1 MATTTALSSA
11 AALLSL
17 LEEDDAQLQQHAL
30 AQLDKVVDQF
40 WPEIAQ
46 TQHIT
51 KIETLVEDENFES
64 RQLAAVVA
72 SKVFYHLEELDVSL
86 RYALGADGLFDVGAT
101 DNLYVQTLTAKSID
115 EYIRLSRLA
124 DSATAAAPAAPIDPR
139 LVAVVERMFERC
151 HLDAAYT
158 QAVGIAIESHRLDQL
173 AKTIQVA
180 PESERADLLTYSYQ
194 LSHTVT
200 MTHKLRLDL
209 LRLLVQLYHNQAQP
223 NLNQV
228 AQCLLFLDDA
238 KAVAETLHKLI
249 EKDDADNAL
258 LAYQIGFDLGENQNW
273 PFLQRVSAELPQVT
287 EQDDD
292 VTTTSAPTPA
302 PAATAA
308 PAAAPVA
315 MTDTATT
322 SLLGAEAT
330 SAANTLP
337 SASHVTSAAMDT
349 DDASSSTA
357 SDVKPPVVSYATR
370 MRTLRRILSGEAAI
384 DLYLHFLYE
393 HNATDLNILKMIK
406 DKLEARNSVTHNATV
421 MAHGIMHC
429 GTTVDVFLRDNLDWS
444 VLHSHTKTPHTYHMF
459 FLLLSDDFNGK

>member
-17 LEEDDAQLQQHAL
+17 LEEDDPQLQQHAL

-51 KIETLVEDENFES
+51 KIETLVEDEGFES

-124 DSATAAAPAAPIDPR
+124 DSASASAPPPPIDSR

-194 LSHTVT
+194 LTHTVT

-238 KAVAETLHKLI
+238 KSVADTLHTLI
-249 EKDDADNAL
+249 QKDDTDSAL

-273 PFLQRVSAELPQVT
+273 PFLQRVSAELPQT
-287 EQDDD
+287 SEQDEE
-292 VTTTSAPTPA
+292 VSSQTTPAATSAP
-302 PAATAA
+302 
-308 PAAAPVA
+308 PAAASVS
-315 MTDTATT
+315 MTDTAST

-337 SASHVTSAAMDT
+337 STTHDTSAAMDT
-349 DDASSSTA
+349 DDSASSNA
-357 SDVKPPVVSYATR
+357 PAVKPPVVPYSAR

-384 DLYLHFLYE
+384 DLHLHFLYE
-393 HNATDLNILKMIK
+393 HNATDLNILKVIK

-444 VLHSHTKTPHTYHMF
+444 VLYS
-459 FLLLSDDFNGK
+459 